1 MMGPSKAAQCPS
13 IMEAENVVVIPL
25 TVQNSETLI
34 VEWLAWN
41 IYAREKN
48 TGKYFVT
55 AVKQICLSAKIKSV
69 VPKVTHCI
77 DSHPVFCTLS
87 A

>member
-13 IMEAENVVVIPL
+13 ITEAENVVVIPL

-41 IYAREKN
+41 IYAREKILAN
-48 TGKYFVT
+48 
-55 AVKQICLSAKIKSV
+55 ILS
-69 VPKVTHCI
+69 
-77 DSHPVFCTLS
+77 LL
-87 A
+87 